1 MKKYADFKTFK
12 RVKQMSL
19 NDFNRWV
26 LELYRAGFE
35 DGLKEGEEEWDECV
49 ASVR

>member
-1 MKKYADFKTFK
+1 MKKLADFKTFK

-26 LELYRAGFE
+26 MELYRAAFE